1 MSGFDQKPVMSGKN
15 RGLCQAGSVQ
25 TDIELKF
32 QYINRDDSEMQML
45 NHRCWG
51 DICPLF

>member
-1 MSGFDQKPVMSGKN
+1 MSGKN

-45 NHRCWG
+45 NHRC
-51 DICPLF
+51 